1 MNTIEL
7 GEISS
12 TPAAEP
18 DLLSWRR
25 LGLAASVLLCLLCA
39 ASMRPGANVVR
50 PLWSVPTTD
59 NDSTTLGPD
68 TLYLHRGADL
78 TAYDLATGAI
88 RWRTTADDTLG
99 YAQLAGDLLLLP
111 TEAQPGRTTVAIAA
125 ATGERLWTAPGEPM
139 TVAGD
144 TVLMAD
150 YTGAGTFARLRL
162 IRLSDQA
169 TAWQR
174 DTAGAISVA
183 FTMAGAVPDRIVT
196 VADDGQAEV
205 LRFADGDVLARARI
219 SWARSQ
225 PEQGQFNDI
234 SAGGDHLVVN
244 RNQRGHAELSVYRL
258 DTLAPLWRAD
268 GTDGFAFPCGNGVCL
283 CNAEGLIS
291 YDADTGA
298 ERWRIPGAG
307 NGWSPAPDRVVVD
320 HVGEAGEQYLVD
332 SETGA
337 RVGRSSPGETVWKTE
352 PDQALLVLKP
362 TGTPAGRT
370 SIARWN
376 LATGRRDL
384 LGSIDQITVNRCQ
397 AVARYLGCYQ
407 NAAYS
412 VTAVG

>member
-12 TPAAEP
+12 TPEAEP

-25 LGLAASVLLCLLCA
+25 LALAASVLLCLLCA
-39 ASMRPGANVVR
+39 ASMRPGSNVVR

-59 NDSTTLGPD
+59 NDSTTLGSD
-68 TLYLHRGADL
+68 TLYLHRGTEL

-88 RWRTTADDTLG
+88 RWRTAADDTLG

-111 TEAQPGRTTVAIAA
+111 TEAQPGRSTVAIAA

-139 TVAGD
+139 TVAGG

-169 TAWQR
+169 TLWQR
-174 DTAGAISVA
+174 ETAGAISVA
-183 FTMAGAVPDRIVT
+183 FTLAGAVPNRIVT
-196 VADDGQAEV
+196 VTDTGRAEV

-234 SAGGDHLVVN
+234 SAGGDHLMVN
-244 RNQRGHAELSVYRL
+244 RNQQGHAELSVYRL
-258 DTLAPLWRAD
+258 DTLAPLWQTD
-268 GTDGFAFPCGNGVCL
+268 GTDGFAFPCGSGVCL

-291 YDADTGA
+291 YDADSGA
-298 ERWRIPGAG
+298 ERWRIAGAG
-307 NGWSPAPDRVVVD
+307 NGWSPAPGRVVVD
-320 HVGEAGEQYLVD
+320 HSGEAGEQYLVD

-337 RVGRSSPGETVWKTE
+337 RVGRSSPGETVWNTE

-362 TGTPAGRT
+362 TVTPAGRT
-370 SIARWN
+370 SIARWD